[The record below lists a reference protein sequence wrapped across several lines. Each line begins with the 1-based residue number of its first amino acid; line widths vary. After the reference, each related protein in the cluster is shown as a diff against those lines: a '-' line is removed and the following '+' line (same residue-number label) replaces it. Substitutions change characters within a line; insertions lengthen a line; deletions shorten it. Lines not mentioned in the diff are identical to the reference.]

1 MARAPGTTNGIR
13 DPRAVTQPI
22 EPGSLNLAHDVD
34 DQNGTHWRLGD
45 GLERRSDEVGLA
57 RGTRLREPLPDER
70 EQHERDADT
79 CDCSRARDGDWHR
92 AIVAANA
99 STVVHVSVKR
109 LRQVRWSG

>member
-1 MARAPGTTNGIR
+1 MARAPGTANGIR

-34 DQNGTHWRLGD
+34 DQDRTYWRLGD

-57 RGTRLREPLPDER
+57 RGTRLREPLPDDR

-79 CDCSRARDGDWHR
+79 RDRSRARDGDWHR
-92 AIVAANA
+92 RNRRRECVNGG
-99 STVVHVSVKR
+99 SR
-109 LRQVRWSG
+109 LRQETATSPPSG